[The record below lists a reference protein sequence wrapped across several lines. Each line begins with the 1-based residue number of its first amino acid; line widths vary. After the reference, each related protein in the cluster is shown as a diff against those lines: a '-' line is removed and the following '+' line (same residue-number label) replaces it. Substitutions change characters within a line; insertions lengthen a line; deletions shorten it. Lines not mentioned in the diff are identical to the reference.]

1 MTKADRQRHAEHFL
15 RVVSGYPYIVSAG
28 ITGVDDTEA
37 ILTLELAVELPNTA
51 RLAGQSDNGVRA
63 VERVEVVLRGDYPRR
78 CPSFRLRPDFPPAMP
93 HLAPGDGKSL
103 PVPCLVD
110 GSPDEFFAQHDLV
123 DAGIMAIVDQMCI
136 WFKRAAI
143 GRLADEKHG
152 WEPVNRATVLARIFV
167 DREYLLAKRIGKDA
181 GGVWLRSRYLEKL
194 YEVDEETPGFWVSS
208 ELAPKIG
215 PDKTF
220 PFAFQTPAEPGQTV
234 TAVLWPNH
242 KAVSK
247 DILADDVTTLG
258 QLEVRAD
265 SYGMGEQFRQLVKD
279 LERRFETKWTSVPLP
294 VAIILCVRRPFALM
308 GRKSNIELLA
318 FWLKFHR
325 PKAIKPPPALHPA
338 DPVYP
343 LRQVDMP
350 SAALFRSMSDA
361 PEVPD
366 TSIIGCGSVGSKLA
380 MHLARTG
387 ARILA
392 VSDNGLLQPHNM
404 ARHALA
410 RGPFPQFKA
419 PELADELGR
428 LGAAPKSFIGDIIPA
443 LDKPN
448 DLCRV
453 VPAGTGLVVNTTASR
468 LVRETLS
475 GSAGGKIKARVAEV
489 ILFGRGDGAFV
500 FVEGDS
506 SRPSLSQL
514 EASLYATVSK
524 RERQLLF
531 DPAMGLKQVQIGE
544 GCGSLTMPMTDA
556 RLSAMTAMATEEL
569 TRMVGSNAAGGGQ
582 VAIGVRDRTGLST
595 NWRRMDVPA
604 FHRVGVEGGDW
615 TLDIS
620 DYVVCRI
627 RDEIAAYPTV
637 ETGGL
642 LIGTC
647 NSRLRAIT
655 VVDILPA
662 PEDSTRSG
670 TLFLLGTKG
679 LKKMIGQR
687 FRDSGGSLFD
697 VGTWHSHLADQ
708 GASALDWKTAKSLA
722 EERPPPAVLLICTPK
737 RFLAITGANGS

>member
-1 MTKADRQRHAEHFL
+1 MKRHAEHFL
-15 RVVSGYPYIVSAG
+15 RVVSARPYVGDHG
-28 ITGVDDTEA
+28 ITDVSDAQAVLWMD
-37 ILTLELAVELPNTA
+37 LAVELPNAAHVDGISQTGV
-51 RLAGQSDNGVRA
+51 LAT
-63 VERVEVVLRGDYPRR
+63 ERVKVVLHSQYPRR
-78 CPSFRLRPDFPPAMP
+78 CPSFRLRPDFPPNMP

-136 WFKRAAI
+136 WFARAAI
-143 GRLADEKHG
+143 GRLVDEKHG
-152 WEPVNRATVLARIFV
+152 WEPVNRAAVLAPVFA
-167 DREYLLAKRIGKDA
+167 DREHLIATRIRKDPGA
-181 GGVWLRSRYLEKL
+181 VWLRSRYLGKL
-194 YEVDEETPGFWVSS
+194 YEVDEETPGFWVGD

-215 PDKTF
+215 PDHTF
-220 PFAFQTPAEPGQTV
+220 PFAFQEPNKPGQTV
-234 TAVLWPNH
+234 TAVLWPGY

-258 QLEVRAD
+258 QLEARAD
-265 SYGMGEQFRQLVKD
+265 SYGVGEQFRQLVKD
-279 LERRFETKWTSVPLP
+279 LERRFETKSTSAPLP
-294 VAIILCVRRPFALM
+294 VAVILCVRRPFALM

-318 FWLKFHR
+318 YWLNFHR
-325 PKAIKPPPALHPA
+325 PEAVKPPPALNPA

-361 PEVPD
+361 PEIPD

-380 MHLARTG
+380 IHLARTG

-410 RGPFPQFKA
+410 RGPFPYFKA
-419 PELADELGR
+419 PELAEELGR
-428 LGAAPKSFIGDIIPA
+428 LGDAPKSFIGDIIPA
-443 LDKPN
+443 LDQPA
-448 DLCRV
+448 DLRRV
-453 VPAGTGLVVNTTASR
+453 IPDPTGLLVNTTASR
-468 LVRETLS
+468 LVREALS
-475 GSAGGKIKARVAEV
+475 ASAGGKAKARVAEV
-489 ILFGRGDGAFV
+489 ALFGRGEGAFV
-500 FVEGDS
+500 FAEGDGGN
-506 SRPSLSQL
+506 PSLSQL
-514 EASLYATVSK
+514 EASLYASVSK

-531 DPAMGLKQVQIGE
+531 DPDTGLTQVQIGE

-569 TRMVGSNAAGGGQ
+569 TRMVTVGAGGVGQ
-582 VAIGVRDRTGLST
+582 VAIGVRDRIGIATT
-595 NWRRMDVPA
+595 WRRLGVPA
-604 FHRVGVEGGDW
+604 FHRVKVDGRDW

-620 DYVVCRI
+620 EDVVRRI
-627 RDEIAAYPTV
+627 RDEVALYPTV

-647 NSRLRAIT
+647 NSRLHAIT

-662 PEDSTRSG
+662 PEDSKRSAA
-670 TLFLLGTKG
+670 LFVLGTKG
-679 LKKMIGQR
+679 MKKMIGQR
-687 FRDSGGSLFD
+687 YRDSGGSLFD

-708 GASALDWKTAKSLA
+708 GASALDWMTAESLA
-722 EERPPPAVLLICTPK
+722 KERPPPAVLLICTPK
-737 RFLAITGANGS
+737 RFLAITGTNGA